1 MRGGIRQYGERT
13 GAKSRGRGHGL
24 SVLSLC
30 GRLPDI
36 EREIVC
42 GQDNN
47 ATFDKLMRDFAGVR
61 IPFAMELF
69 L

>member
-1 MRGGIRQYGERT
+1 M
-13 GAKSRGRGHGL
+13 
-24 SVLSLC
+24 LSLC